1 MSELVNIVS
10 SPALPDEADL
20 ALARRIACTMIV
32 TVALA
37 VIVSTVVAPWRVV
50 TGLMLGGVL
59 SLVNH
64 HWLRTSIAAVF
75 NVEEG
80 KRPRVRAWRYV
91 LRYFLV
97 GAIVFGAYQLNLIS
111 LPATLAGLSS
121 FVVALLVEAF
131 RVSYYAIIHREETD

>member
-1 MSELVNIVS
+1 MNIVS